1 MSHVEHHVMPSSS
14 GGWKIVRSDTNES
27 YGHFSTKEEAIQVAK
42 EVSKLEQGILV
53 IHDDEDSGS
62 ASPQEPTT

>member
-1 MSHVEHHVMPSSS
+1 MSRVEHHVMPSSG

-42 EVSKLEQGILV
+42 EVSKLEQGLLV
-53 IHDDEDSGS
+53 IHDDDDRGKE
-62 ASPQEPTT
+62 AAE